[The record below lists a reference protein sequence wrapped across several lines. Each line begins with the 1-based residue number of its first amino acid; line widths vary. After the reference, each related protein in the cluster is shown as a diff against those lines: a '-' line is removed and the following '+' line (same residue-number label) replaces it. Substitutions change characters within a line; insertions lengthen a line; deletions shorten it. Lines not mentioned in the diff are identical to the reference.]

1 MCACPLIEGES
12 ESKVT
17 QLCLTPWT
25 IACQA
30 PSFQDFPGKNTGV
43 GCCFLLQGIF
53 PTQESNPGFLP
64 CRQTLYWL
72 SYKGSPEVRI
82 GTESNASGGE
92 VSIPGDISQPHWRVT
107 HPFWGCSLVAGI
119 LWPFESSLVLP
130 LLYFGY
136 KHCWIDS
143 LSLYLWAYVLN

>member
-12 ESKVT
+12 ESEVT

-53 PTQESNPGFLP
+53 PTQGSNLGLLHF
-64 CRQTLYWL
+64 RQTRQSEPPGKPCSLVESTVLYWL
-72 SYKGSPEVRI
+72 VSSTEFTKGLLITGVR
-82 GTESNASGGE
+82 
-92 VSIPGDISQPHWRVT
+92 
-107 HPFWGCSLVAGI
+107 
-119 LWPFESSLVLP
+119 
-130 LLYFGY
+130 
-136 KHCWIDS
+136 
-143 LSLYLWAYVLN
+143 